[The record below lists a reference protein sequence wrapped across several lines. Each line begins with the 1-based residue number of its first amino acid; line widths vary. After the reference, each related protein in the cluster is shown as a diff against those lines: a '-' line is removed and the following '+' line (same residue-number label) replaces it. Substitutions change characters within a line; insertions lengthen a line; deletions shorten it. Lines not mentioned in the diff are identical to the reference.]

1 MSGPGLIS
9 RRVFTKGNRLSLK
22 ERLQRAP
29 GSSVSSLISESSF
42 HKSAAW
48 GQLCPSLPDPACS
61 PSSLPGACPVDVDR
75 AHPPQGC
82 GTQPVLNLASQ
93 PSLSVYLPVPI
104 HLDNYIH
111 RDLPHLYSQVVCT
124 SLYLLLPLLL
134 WSSPDAGASVPP
146 PSRCLLECEVQHTQF
161 PPPLI
166 RS

>member
-9 RRVFTKGNRLSLK
+9 RRVFTKGSRLSLK
-22 ERLQRAP
+22 ERFPRAT

-61 PSSLPGACPVDVDR
+61 PSSLPGACPADLDH

-82 GTQPVLNLASQ
+82 GPQPVLNLASQ
-93 PSLSVYLPVPI
+93 PSLSVCLPAPI

-111 RDLPHLYSQVVCT
+111 GDLPPSVQPSHMYIFISPPA
-124 SLYLLLPLLL
+124 SAPLVQ
-134 WSSPDAGASVPP
+134 PGC
-146 PSRCLLECEVQHTQF
+146 RCLGSPTQQM
-161 PPPLI
+161 LAGV
-166 RS
+166 